1 MGLFD
6 LLAPFLGAVDQ
17 ILETFVPDGFRLVG
31 WGILSGWLTMLLYR
45 RFSRQE
51 VIAELKAAQ
60 KQLQDKIA
68 RFEGEFNELMP
79 MLRTAFSLGFRQLG
93 LSIGPAILAT
103 IPILFIVA
111 WVATQ
116 FVYEAPPAGDEIAVT
131 VEPAAGELSWSA
143 SWSAWAGAT
152 PVDSGW
158 TIQWPPE
165 GKSVTLSDGDA
176 PLLSLSDEERHGV
189 IHKRRWW
196 NMLFGNPAGYLPDD
210 GTADLVRIELP
221 ERQYLP
227 FGPDW
232 MRGWMFAF
240 FGTFLLASV
249 VFKFLLRID

>member
-6 LLAPFLGAVDQ
+6 LAAPILGAVDQ
-17 ILETFVPDGFRLVG
+17 SLESSIPGGLRLVG

-51 VIAELKAAQ
+51 AIAELKAAQ

-79 MLRTAFSLGFRQLG
+79 MIRKAFSLGFRQLG

-111 WVATQ
+111 WVATR
-116 FVYEAPPAGDEIAVT
+116 FVYEAPPAADEIAVT

-143 SWSAWAGAT
+143 SWSGWAGAA
-152 PVDSGW
+152 PADSGW
-158 TIQWPPE
+158 TIPWPAKGE
-165 GKSVTLSDGDA
+165 SVTLSDGNA
-176 PLLSLSDEERHGV
+176 PVLNLSDEALHGV
-189 IHKRRWW
+189 IHKQRWW
-196 NMLFGNPAGYLPDD
+196 NSLFGNPAGYLPNDSA
-210 GTADLVRIELP
+210 ADLVRIALP

-227 FGPDW
+227 FGPQW

-240 FGTFLLASV
+240 FGTFLLASIA
-249 VFKFLLRID
+249 FKFILKID